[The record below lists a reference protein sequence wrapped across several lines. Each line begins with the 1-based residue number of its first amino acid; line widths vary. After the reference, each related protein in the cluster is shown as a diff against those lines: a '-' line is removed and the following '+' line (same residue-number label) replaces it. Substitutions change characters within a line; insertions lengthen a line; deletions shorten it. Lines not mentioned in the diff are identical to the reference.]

1 MKIKSNNTYLKDLC
15 MSLGYASEY
24 NQDELENNSY
34 VISNSINTISS
45 KYPLNSYGLISK
57 NKLLYREPLI
67 LSSLKIHSRD
77 ELLSNK
83 SEISSHETEIN
94 SLDNK
99 LYYSML
105 LEKIDHKYTGT
116 IIRNISFSNSVNIFF
131 PTPSSIVIISDNEK
145 ELNTY
150 KKVFDKGNINKI
162 DDINELGIR
171 NEYESEDV
179 MKIGRQDA
187 TRTNNSSFLHESIT
201 VLTKAKTNCCPESK

>member
-45 KYPLNSYGLISK
+45 MYPLNSYGLISK

-83 SEISSHETEIN
+83 SEISSNETEIN

-131 PTPSSIVIISDNEK
+131 PTPSSIIIISDNEK
-145 ELNTY
+145 ELNLSL
-150 KKVFDKGNINKI
+150 IHI
-162 DDINELGIR
+162 
-171 NEYESEDV
+171 
-179 MKIGRQDA
+179 
-187 TRTNNSSFLHESIT
+187 
-201 VLTKAKTNCCPESK
+201 